1 MLLNGKEEPK
11 QQRDWR
17 CENIYPFKLFNSDLR
32 NRKDF
37 DLVEGFPVSA
47 GELELNSFGWN

>member
-17 CENIYPFKLFNSDLR
+17 CENIYSFKLFNSDLR

-37 DLVEGFPVSA
+37 DLVEGFPVPA